1 MTIMTENYA
10 IEFISNEWIR
20 NTIFS
25 ILYIIGVLFI
35 GKLLNYKDRII
46 LAKTIAVLLIITTI
60 TGHTR
65 NIINGYWNISENLP
79 LHLCGISNLIACI
92 ILFTKKNKV
101 LFEFLFYA
109 GIIGGIQAF
118 LTPQINNF
126 DGSYYEYIEYHFSHA
141 GIILL
146 PIFMY
151 NFLNYKLDN
160 YSWLRVVLYL
170 NIVLM
175 VVMPLNFQINS
186 NYMYL
191 AYPPNVN
198 NPLIIGEWPY
208 YVIYWEF
215 IIVIFTYTTYVIST
229 RRKV

>member
-1 MTIMTENYA
+1 M
-10 IEFISNEWIR
+10 
-20 NTIFS
+20 
-25 ILYIIGVLFI
+25 
-35 GKLLNYKDRII
+35 
-46 LAKTIAVLLIITTI
+46 
-60 TGHTR
+60 
-65 NIINGYWNISENLP
+65 
-79 LHLCGISNLIACI
+79 
-92 ILFTKKNKV
+92 
-101 LFEFLFYA
+101 FEFLFYA

-126 DGSYYEYIEYHFSHA
+126 DGTHYEYIEYHFSHA

-151 NFLNYKLDN
+151 NYLNYEITKF
-160 YSWLRVVLYL
+160 SWLRVVLYL
-170 NIVLM
+170 NVVLM
-175 VVMPLNFQINS
+175 IVMPLNFQIDS

-215 IIVIFTYTTYVIST
+215 IIVIFTYTTYVITT
-229 RRKV
+229 RNKA

>member
-1 MTIMTENYA
+1 MTIMTENYV
-10 IEFISNEWIR
+10 IEFMSNEWIR

-25 ILYIIGVLFI
+25 ILYIIAVLFI
-35 GKLLNYKDRII
+35 GKLLNYKDRIV
-46 LAKTIAVLLIITTI
+46 LAKIIAVLLITTTI

-79 LHLCGISNLIACI
+79 LHLCGISNLIACF
-92 ILFTKKNKV
+92 ILFIKKNKV

-198 NPLIIGEWPY
+198 NPLIIGEWPF

-229 RRKV
+229 RRKI

>member
-1 MTIMTENYA
+1 MGTENYV
-10 IEFISNEWIR
+10 IEFFSNEWII
-20 NTIFS
+20 NTLVS
-25 ILYIIGVLFI
+25 LVVILTLLLIGRI
-35 GKLLNYKDRII
+35 SSYNQRLN
-46 LAKTIAVLLIITTI
+46 LAKGIAVLLIISTI
-60 TGHTR
+60 TEHSR

-79 LHLCGISNLIACI
+79 LHLCGISNLIACF
-92 ILFTKKNKV
+92 ILFTKRNKV

-126 DGSYYEYIEYHFSHA
+126 DGSFFEYFSYHFSH
-141 GIILL
+141 GSIIFL

-151 NFLNYKLDN
+151 LYLNYELAKF
-160 YSWLRVVLYL
+160 SWLRVVLYL
-170 NIVLM
+170 NMVLAF
-175 VVMPLNFQINS
+175 VMPLNFQIDS

-198 NPLIIGEWPY
+198 NPLILGEWPY
-208 YVIYWEF
+208 YILYWEF

-229 RRKV
+229 RKSL

>member
-1 MTIMTENYA
+1 M
-10 IEFISNEWIR
+10 
-20 NTIFS
+20 
-25 ILYIIGVLFI
+25 IGRLLSYKQRLF
-35 GKLLNYKDRII
+35 
-46 LAKTIAVLLIITTI
+46 LAKSIAILLIITTV
-60 TGHTR
+60 TGHAR
-65 NIINGYWNISENLP
+65 NIANGYWNISENLP
-79 LHLCGISNLIACI
+79 LHLCGISNLIACF

-126 DGSYYEYIEYHFSHA
+126 DGSNYEYIEYHFSHA

-151 NFLNYKLDN
+151 NYLNYEITKF
-160 YSWLRVVLYL
+160 SWLRVVLYL
-170 NIVLM
+170 NVVLM
-175 VVMPLNFQINS
+175 IVMPLNFQIDS

-198 NPLIIGEWPY
+198 NPFLIGEWPY
-208 YVIYWEF
+208 YLFALE
-215 IIVIFTYTTYVIST
+215 IIFFLYGYLILMPFLLIKYLN
-229 RRKV
+229 KNK

>member
-1 MTIMTENYA
+1 MGTENYV
-10 IEFISNEWIR
+10 IEFFSNEWIL
-20 NTIFS
+20 NTLVS
-25 ILYIIGVLFI
+25 LVVILTLLFI
-35 GKLLNYKDRII
+35 GRILSYNQRLF
-46 LAKTIAVLLIITTI
+46 LAKTIAILLIISTI
-60 TGHTR
+60 TEHTR
-65 NIINGYWNISENLP
+65 NIMNGYWNISENLP
-79 LHLCGISNLIACI
+79 LHLCGISNLIACF

-126 DGSYYEYIEYHFSHA
+126 DGSFFEYFSYHFSH
-141 GIILL
+141 GSIIFL

-151 NFLNYKLDN
+151 LYLNYEISKF
-160 YSWLRVVLYL
+160 SWLRVVIYL
-170 NIVLM
+170 NMVLAF
-175 VVMPLNFQINS
+175 VMPLNFQIDS

-198 NPLIIGEWPY
+198 NPLILGEWPY
-208 YVIYWEF
+208 YILYWEF

-229 RRKV
+229 RKSL

>member
-1 MTIMTENYA
+1 MGTENYV
-10 IEFISNEWIR
+10 IEFFSNEWII
-20 NTIFS
+20 NTLVS
-25 ILYIIGVLFI
+25 LVVILTLLLIGRI
-35 GKLLNYKDRII
+35 SSYNQRLN
-46 LAKTIAVLLIITTI
+46 LAKGIAVLLIISTI
-60 TGHTR
+60 TEHSR

-79 LHLCGISNLIACI
+79 LHLCGISNLIACF
-92 ILFTKKNKV
+92 ILFTKRNKV

-126 DGSYYEYIEYHFSHA
+126 DGSFFEYFSYHFSH
-141 GIILL
+141 GSIIFL

-151 NFLNYKLDN
+151 LYLNYELTKF
-160 YSWLRVVLYL
+160 SWLRVVLYL
-170 NIVLM
+170 NMVLAF
-175 VVMPLNFQINS
+175 VMPLNFQIDS

-198 NPLIIGEWPY
+198 NPLILGEWPY
-208 YVIYWEF
+208 YILYWEF

-229 RRKV
+229 RKSL

>member
-1 MTIMTENYA
+1 MGTENYV
-10 IEFISNEWIR
+10 IEFFSNEWII
-20 NTIFS
+20 NTS
-25 ILYIIGVLFI
+25 VSLVVILTLLLIGRI
-35 GKLLNYKDRII
+35 SPYNQRLN
-46 LAKTIAVLLIITTI
+46 LAKAIAVLLIISTLTE
-60 TGHTR
+60 HSR

-79 LHLCGISNLIACI
+79 LHLCGISNLIACF
-92 ILFTKKNKV
+92 ILFTKRNKV

-126 DGSYYEYIEYHFSHA
+126 DGSFFEYFSYHFSH
-141 GIILL
+141 GSIIFL

-151 NFLNYKLDN
+151 LYLNYELTKF
-160 YSWLRVVLYL
+160 SWLRVVLYL
-170 NIVLM
+170 NMVLAF
-175 VVMPLNFQINS
+175 VMPLNFQIDS

-198 NPLIIGEWPY
+198 NPLILGEWPY
-208 YVIYWEF
+208 YILYWEF

-229 RRKV
+229 RKSL

>member
-1 MTIMTENYA
+1 MNTETYV
-10 IEFISNEWIR
+10 IEFLSNEWIR
-20 NTIFS
+20 NTIVS
-25 ILYIIGVLFI
+25 LLFI
-35 GKLLNYKDRII
+35 LFILFLGRLLSYKQRLT
-46 LAKTIAVLLIITTI
+46 LAKSIAIILIITTI
-60 TGHTR
+60 TGHYR
-65 NIINGYWNISENLP
+65 NISNGYWNISENLP

-92 ILFTKKNKV
+92 ILFTKKNKI

-126 DGSYYEYIEYHFSHA
+126 DGSYYEYIEYHSSHA

-151 NFLNYKLDN
+151 NFLNYELTKL
-160 YSWLRVVLYL
+160 SWLRVVLYI
-170 NIVLM
+170 NVVLM
-175 VVMPLNFQINS
+175 VVMPLNFQIDS

-191 AYPPNVN
+191 AYPPGVN

-208 YVIYWEF
+208 YIIYWEF
-215 IIVIFTYTTYVIST
+215 IILIFTYTTYVIT
-229 RRKV
+229 KRKKI

>member
-1 MTIMTENYA
+1 MNTENYV
-10 IEFISNEWIR
+10 IDFLSNEWTR
-20 NTIFS
+20 NTIVS
-25 ILYIIGVLFI
+25 LLYILLVLLIGRLLSYKQRLF
-35 GKLLNYKDRII
+35 
-46 LAKTIAVLLIITTI
+46 LAKSIAVLLIITTV
-60 TGHTR
+60 TGHAR
-65 NIINGYWNISENLP
+65 NIANGYWNISENLP
-79 LHLCGISNLIACI
+79 LHLCGISNLIACF
-92 ILFTKKNKV
+92 ILFIKKNKV

-126 DGSYYEYIEYHFSHA
+126 DGSNYEYIEYHFSHA

-151 NFLNYKLDN
+151 NYLNYEITKF
-160 YSWLRVVLYL
+160 SWLRVVLYL
-170 NIVLM
+170 NVVLM
-175 VVMPLNFQINS
+175 IVMPLNFQIDS

-215 IIVIFTYTTYVIST
+215 IIVIFTYTTYVITT
-229 RRKV
+229 RKKA

>member
-1 MTIMTENYA
+1 MGTENYV
-10 IEFISNEWIR
+10 IEFFSNEWII
-20 NTIFS
+20 NTLVS
-25 ILYIIGVLFI
+25 LVVVLTLLLIGRI
-35 GKLLNYKDRII
+35 SSYNQRLN
-46 LAKTIAVLLIITTI
+46 LAKGIAVLLIISTI
-60 TGHTR
+60 TEHSR

-79 LHLCGISNLIACI
+79 LHLCGISNLIACF
-92 ILFTKKNKV
+92 ILFTKRNKV

-126 DGSYYEYIEYHFSHA
+126 DGSFFEYFSYHFAHG
-141 GIILL
+141 GIIFL

-151 NFLNYKLDN
+151 LYLNYELTKF
-160 YSWLRVVLYL
+160 SWLRVVLYL
-170 NIVLM
+170 NIVLAF
-175 VVMPLNFQINS
+175 VMPLNFQIDS

-198 NPLIIGEWPY
+198 NPLILGEWPY
-208 YVIYWEF
+208 YILYWVF

-229 RRKV
+229 RKSL

>member
-1 MTIMTENYA
+1 M
-10 IEFISNEWIR
+10 
-20 NTIFS
+20 
-25 ILYIIGVLFI
+25 
-35 GKLLNYKDRII
+35 
-46 LAKTIAVLLIITTI
+46 
-60 TGHTR
+60 
-65 NIINGYWNISENLP
+65 
-79 LHLCGISNLIACI
+79 
-92 ILFTKKNKV
+92 
-101 LFEFLFYA
+101 FEFLFYA

-126 DGSYYEYIEYHFSHA
+126 DGSNYEYIEYHFSHA

-151 NFLNYKLDN
+151 NYLNYEITKF
-160 YSWLRVVLYL
+160 SWLRVVLYL
-170 NIVLM
+170 NVVLM
-175 VVMPLNFQINS
+175 IVMPLNFQIDS

-215 IIVIFTYTTYVIST
+215 IIVIFTYTTYVITT
-229 RRKV
+229 RKKA

>member
-1 MTIMTENYA
+1 MTENYA

-126 DGSYYEYIEYHFSHA
+126 DGSYYEYVEYHFSHA